1 MEDGWNLIASF
12 PFFNLHLTYIY
23 QVNTAFYIAR
33 RYLFAKKST
42 NAINIISAIS
52 VLGVFVGSA
61 ALIIILTVF
70 NGFESVIL
78 KMFNTIT
85 PQLIISPA
93 KGKTFDSNTVYFNEL
108 KSNKAVYSY
117 TEILAEN
124 ALVRY
129 NNKQAPAL
137 IKGVS
142 SDFLKN
148 QSLDSIIVDGHFV
161 LQNDNGPNAV
171 IGSALQSYLGVNP
184 SDAFE
189 PLQIYSP
196 KKGIKAGSINPLD
209 DFTILNI
216 LPSGVFEVQ
225 QDFDNL
231 VIVPIEF
238 ARELLQEQKNVSAIE
253 INVNKGVDADQLKKQ
268 ITDKLGD
275 AFIVKNRVEQNQA
288 LYNVLG
294 SEKWMVYIILTFILI
309 IAIFNI
315 IGSLT
320 MLVIEKLKDISILSS
335 LGAGKKLIKRIFLLE
350 GMMITL
356 SGCIFGLLIGLIFCL
371 VQQHFGLVK
380 MGETGMLGISNAYPI
395 ALKWKDFVLVFVT
408 VSVFSLIASSL
419 ASNLSV
425 KKIDHLNQD
434 L

>member
-1 MEDGWNLIASF
+1 M
-12 PFFNLHLTYIY
+12 
-23 QVNTAFYIAR
+23 NTAFYIAR

-70 NGFESVIL
+70 NGFEEVVL

-85 PQLIISPA
+85 PQLVISPA
-93 KGKTFDSNTVYFNEL
+93 KGKTFDPHTAYFKEL
-108 KSNKAVYSY
+108 KSKPAIYAY
-117 TEILAEN
+117 TEVLSEN

-142 SDFLKN
+142 NDFLKN
-148 QSLDSIIVDGHFV
+148 QSLDSIMIEGHFV

-171 IGSALQSYLGVNP
+171 IGSALQAYLGVNP

-196 KKGIKAGSINPLD
+196 KKGIKAASINPLD
-209 DFTILNI
+209 DFTVLNI
-216 LPSGVFEVQ
+216 LPAGVFEVQ

-231 VIVPIEF
+231 VIVPLSF
-238 ARELLQEQKNVSAIE
+238 ARQLLEEEQFVSSIE
-253 INVNKGVDADQLKKQ
+253 INVNKGVDPDQLQ
-268 ITDKLGD
+268 REIEQKLGD
-275 AFIVKNRVEQNQA
+275 AFVVKSRIQQNQA

-320 MLVIEKLKDISILSS
+320 MLVIEKQKDISVLSS
-335 LGAGKKLIKRIFLLE
+335 LGAGKKLIKRIFLME

-356 SGCIFGLLIGLIFCL
+356 TGCIFGLLIGYLFCL
-371 VQQHFGLVK
+371 LQQHYGLVK
-380 MGETGMLGISNAYPI
+380 MGETNLLGVSNAYPI

-408 VSVFSLIASSL
+408 VSFFSLIASSL

>member
-1 MEDGWNLIASF
+1 
-12 PFFNLHLTYIY
+12 
-23 QVNTAFYIAR
+23 VNTAFYIAR

-61 ALIIILTVF
+61 ALIVILTVF
-70 NGFESVIL
+70 NGFEDVVL

-85 PQLIISPA
+85 PQIIIEPA
-93 KGKTFDSNTVYFNEL
+93 KGKTFNPNTVYFNEL
-108 KSNKAVYSY
+108 KADKSIFSY
-117 TEILAEN
+117 TEVLSEN

-129 NNKQAPAL
+129 NNKQSPAL

-142 SDFLKN
+142 ADFLKN
-148 QSLDSIIVDGHFV
+148 KSLDSIVIDGNFV
-161 LQNDNGPNAV
+161 LTSKDGQPNAV
-171 IGSALQSYLGVNP
+171 VGSALQAYLGVMP

-189 PLQIYSP
+189 TLEIYSP
-196 KKGIKAGSINPLD
+196 KKGIKASSINPLD
-209 DFTILNI
+209 DFTVLNI
-216 LPSGVFEVQ
+216 PPAGVFEVQ

-231 VIVPIEF
+231 VIVPLTF
-238 ARELLQEQKNVSAIE
+238 ARELLGEENKVSSIE
-253 INVNKGVDADQLKKQ
+253 IDVNKGVNEERLKKE
-268 ITDKLGD
+268 IEKKLG
-275 AFIVKNRVEQNQA
+275 AEFVVKNRIEQNQA

-294 SEKWMVYIILTFILI
+294 SEKWMVYIILTFIVI

-320 MLVIEKLKDISILSS
+320 MLVIEKLKDISILNS

-356 SGCIFGLLIGLIFCL
+356 TGCIFGLLAGLVFCL
-371 VQQHFGLVK
+371 VQQHYGLVK
-380 MGETGMLGISNAYPI
+380 MGEANLLGISNAYPI
-395 ALKWKDFVLVFVT
+395 SLKWKDFLLVFITVT
-408 VSVFSLIASSL
+408 IFSLIASSL